1 MKKNFSSYWLS
12 QLGGWGA
19 YMLVWTFFYFALR
32 TKPLPHFFEILF
44 TDACIGILITHS
56 MRLFIKAFGLVNI
69 SLQKQITAIIV
80 MSFVFAIIYSMG
92 VVAFQT
98 IFEWNP
104 DERTKL
110 SFLNIVL
117 RQSIFVSLFLLIWNL
132 IYFIYHYIQKSRQ
145 QQLDKIRLESLV
157 KELKRV

>member
-1 MKKNFSSYWLS
+1 
-12 QLGGWGA
+12 
-19 YMLVWTFFYFALR
+19 
-32 TKPLPHFFEILF
+32 
-44 TDACIGILITHS
+44 